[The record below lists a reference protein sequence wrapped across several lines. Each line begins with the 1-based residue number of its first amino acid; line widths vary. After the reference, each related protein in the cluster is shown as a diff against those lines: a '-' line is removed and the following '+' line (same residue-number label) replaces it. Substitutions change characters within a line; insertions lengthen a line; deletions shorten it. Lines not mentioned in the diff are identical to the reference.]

1 MKIDVFELERVQS
14 MYRDK
19 VAYNFSDTGVHP
31 YTLKEIINND
41 DIEELISLRLGY
53 GQTNGEPELRE
64 TIARLYPG
72 AEKNNIL
79 VTNGASEANLIAVW
93 SLIEPGDEL
102 VLMLP
107 NSMQVWGLAR
117 AFGAQVKPFH
127 LIEEINWGP
136 SIEQLKK
143 QVTARTKMIALCNPN
158 NPTGAVLSELEMR
171 WIFKVAEQVGAWIYA
186 DESYRGA
193 ELDGTEIPSFFGYT
207 DYKKVIVTGGL
218 SKAYGLAGIRV
229 GWLVGPFDIIA
240 RVWGYHDYTTTSS
253 GIVSQWVAQKV
264 LQPELRGKILSR
276 NRKILKENLKVLIEW
291 IDSHNGLFR
300 LIPPKAGAMTFVK
313 HNLAMESREFA
324 TRLRVEM
331 DVFVIDGDCFGLKG
345 YLRIGFGSEKKILM
359 AGLSRIDEFLNA
371 VT

>member
-1 MKIDVFELERVQS
+1 MKIDVFELERIQS
-14 MYRDK
+14 MYQNK
-19 VAYNFSDTGVHP
+19 VEYNFSDTGVYP
-31 YTLKEIINND
+31 YTLKELFNND

-53 GQTNGEPELRE
+53 GQTNGSPELRE

-72 AEKNNIL
+72 AEANNVL

-93 SLIEPGDEL
+93 NLVEPGDEL

-117 AFGAQVKPFH
+117 SFGADVKPFH

-143 QVTARTKMIALCNPN
+143 QVTPRTKIIAVCNPN
-158 NPTGAVLSELEMR
+158 NPTGAVLSDVEMR
-171 WIFKVAEQVGAWIYA
+171 WVFKIAEQVGAWIYA

-193 ELDGTEIPSFFGYT
+193 ELEGNETPSFYGYS
-207 DYKKVIVTGGL
+207 DYKKVIITGGL

-229 GWLVGPFDIIA
+229 GWLVGPFNIIA
-240 RVWGYHDYTTTSS
+240 RGWGYRDYTSISS
-253 GIVSQWVAQKV
+253 GIVSQWVAQKI
-264 LQPELRGKILSR
+264 LQPEIRGKILSR
-276 NRKILKENLKVLIEW
+276 NRKILKENLNVFKEW
-291 IDSHNGLFR
+291 IDSHNGLFQF
-300 LIPPKAGAMTFVK
+300 IPPRAGAMTFVK

-331 DVFVIDGDCFGLKG
+331 DVFVIDGDCFGLKR
-345 YLRIGFGSEKKILM
+345 YLRIGFGSEKQNLM
-359 AGLSRIDEFLNA
+359 AGLARIDEFLHA
-371 VT
+371 IS